1 MPKEDITILL
11 VDDDEVEVMGV
22 RRAFKRAKIENTIVV
37 ANDGIAALE
46 KLRSGQDVRKPFL
59 ILLDINMPRM
69 NGFEFLKE
77 ARKDELLRDSLVFML
92 TTSRAEEDK
101 RIAYGHNVAGYIIKD
116 HESDAFTTAAQMLG
130 QYVRSVEFPL

>member
-1 MPKEDITILL
+1 MPAGDITILL

-22 RRAFKRAKIENTIVV
+22 RRAFKRAKIENNIVV
-37 ANDGIAALE
+37 ANDGITALE
-46 KLRSGQDVRKPFL
+46 KLRNGQDVKKPYL

-69 NGFEFLKE
+69 NGFEFLE
-77 ARKDELLRDSLVFML
+77 AARKDSLLRDSVVFML

-116 HESDAFTTAAQMLG
+116 HESDVFEAATTMLSN
-130 QYVRSVEFPL
+130 YVRSVELPL